1 MILLVNVLNVVLNIM
16 LNKIIVNAQ
25 KSLVSVLH
33 FGILQAIGNVLLAES
48 ILFLPF
54 QDIQDVQDAYNYY
67 YS

>member
-33 FGILQAIGNVLLAES
+33 FGILLAIGNVLLAEP
-48 ILFLPF
+48 ILFLQF
-54 QDIQDVQDAYNYY
+54 KAIQDVLGAYK
-67 YS
+67 YSY